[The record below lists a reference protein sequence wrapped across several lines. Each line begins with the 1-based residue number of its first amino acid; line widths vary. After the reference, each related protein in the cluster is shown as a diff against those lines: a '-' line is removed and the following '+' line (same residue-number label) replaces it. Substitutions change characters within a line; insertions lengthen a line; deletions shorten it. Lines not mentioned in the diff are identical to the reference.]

1 MKLVFLNVN
10 PVIELETLHGSYEAE
25 VFAAY
30 ETTTD
35 FNYIQTEFSSKGEF
49 GSFLNEIN
57 KKSVIK
63 SDVEVNE
70 GDQIV
75 TLSTCEYNLDPIAG
89 RFAVHAKLVEK

>member
-1 MKLVFLNVN
+1 MKLDFLNIN

-35 FNYIQTEFSSKGEF
+35 FNYIQTEFSSASDF
-49 GSFLNEIN
+49 GDFLSEIN
-57 KKSVIK
+57 RKSV
-63 SDVEVNE
+63 VESNVDVNE
-70 GDQIV
+70 GDKIV
-75 TLSTCEYNLDPIAG
+75 TLSTCDYNLDPIAG